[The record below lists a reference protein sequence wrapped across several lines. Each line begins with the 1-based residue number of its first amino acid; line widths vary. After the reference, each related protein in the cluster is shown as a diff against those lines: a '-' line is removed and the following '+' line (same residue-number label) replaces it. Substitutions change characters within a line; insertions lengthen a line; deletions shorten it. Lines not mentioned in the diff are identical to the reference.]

1 MARRF
6 TLEPKKRPSQ
16 ARAKVTYAAI
26 VKSAARVLEKRGYA
40 ALTTNHVARQ
50 AGIGIASLY
59 EYFPNKESVVAAVVA
74 QTVEEIVAELE
85 ASLATLVVGKRDVAI
100 REWIS
105 AMFQAVDK
113 RRALVTVLLGEVP
126 FLHRVPAMIEVRSKL
141 VRLSARGDAL
151 GDKTP
156 PAEHREARAYL
167 LAIMV
172 SNAII
177 EAVLR
182 PPPQLTRAELEGTLS
197 DLVIRANG

>member
-6 TLEPKKRPSQ
+6 SLEPKKHPSQ

-59 EYFPNKESVVAAVVA
+59 EYFPNKESVVAAVVG

-85 ASLATLVVGKRDVAI
+85 ASLATLVGTRDVAI
-100 REWIS
+100 REWIA

-141 VRLSARGDAL
+141 LRLSARGDAL
-151 GDKTP
+151 GGTP
-156 PAEHREARAYL
+156 PAEHREARVYL

-172 SNAII
+172 SNAIV

-182 PPPQLTRAELEGTLS
+182 PPPHLTRAELEATLS